1 MPAARRRQL
10 KQECGADGK
19 TVFYAHGSG
28 ASCETMA
35 VLEIPKMSA
44 SSTLWDD
51 LFSDH
56 TQNSPETHTPRLPC
70 AECRML
76 RKRVG
81 ALLCFDPR
89 VWPLPQ
95 ARSPLLISQKRR
107 SAQPACDLGGGSF
120 LDSANHWGEF
130 ADPKYLSL
138 DLITCIKWTH
148 KVSSISQ
155 RLSEVEKTLSNL
167 TNQATQEPKEAQ
179 AAFHETAACMLESR
193 DMMPTFQDWAI
204 ACSYMMKKPYSIIGV
219 LGGSDEFLESFF
231 SQPPHLWLTLCAVA
245 SQLQEPK
252 LPEHVRYSY
261 YSRAQN
267 ALVKN
272 FHILDF
278 KMFQSL
284 LIFAAFSIANGKPE
298 VGRPFFF
305 QPMALTFEFNG
316 PRQRYPADRI
326 LGLISLLEKFVL
338 FCSIDCTN
346 YEISVTQIVIGAPLP
361 VQLQS
366 NRIKFARRLH
376 ANTPFY
382 SEYPER
388 SEVAT
393 ICYLCAILDV
403 LESAAQLHHK
413 PPATMVDL
421 TESILLSSVKAQ
433 LESLKSQIPAYL
445 VLLVDGS
452 GDRANDLAEFVSDF
466 RMTEMK
472 VADVLTTSLLLHST
486 VCISNRSLLY
496 LTGFMPAES
505 IDPASE
511 SQQAKVLAALDVAVT
526 SARTILFLVS
536 WLYNRSESGVDGD
549 FGRFRRRFWKTY
561 TFYSMAILEAAIVA
575 WFACTRTH
583 PSWWQ
588 SPAATADGFAETV
601 LGRRLRMDVQD
612 WRIIRTQMAD
622 ALRTLTDLEED
633 LSPKAGRAV
642 DAASEQQL
650 PAFNPTMSNMVSPMI
665 EAVNL
670 IVQDMESAEACA
682 AGGSRK
688 LPLVDAE
695 DGPART
701 IGVRVSALSADDYE
715 QTQPYEGHPWAF
727 LGLLGARV
735 GAGRVAWR
743 SQHEDDWRAF
753 WADVERNA

>member
-1 MPAARRRQL
+1 
-10 KQECGADGK
+10 
-19 TVFYAHGSG
+19 
-28 ASCETMA
+28 
-35 VLEIPKMSA
+35 
-44 SSTLWDD
+44 
-51 LFSDH
+51 
-56 TQNSPETHTPRLPC
+56 
-70 AECRML
+70 
-76 RKRVG
+76 
-81 ALLCFDPR
+81 
-89 VWPLPQ
+89 
-95 ARSPLLISQKRR
+95 
-107 SAQPACDLGGGSF
+107 
-120 LDSANHWGEF
+120 
-130 ADPKYLSL
+130 
-138 DLITCIKWTH
+138 
-148 KVSSISQ
+148 
-155 RLSEVEKTLSNL
+155 
-167 TNQATQEPKEAQ
+167 
-179 AAFHETAACMLESR
+179 
-193 DMMPTFQDWAI
+193 MMPTFQDWAI

-305 QPMALTFEFNG
+305 QGMTHLLRLRLDIDPDDSPWLSHLNLT
-316 PRQRYPADRI
+316 DRDKDTRRTGFWVSYHFWKI
-326 LGLISLLEKFVL
+326 
-338 FCSIDCTN
+338 
-346 YEISVTQIVIGAPLP
+346 TQIVIGAPLP

-753 WADVERNA
+753 WAEVERNAK